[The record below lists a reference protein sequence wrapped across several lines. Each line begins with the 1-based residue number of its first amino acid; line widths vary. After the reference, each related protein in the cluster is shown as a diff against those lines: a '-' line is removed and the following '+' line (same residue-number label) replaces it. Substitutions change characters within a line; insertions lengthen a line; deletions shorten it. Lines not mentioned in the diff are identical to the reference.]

1 MSRDKWKEGERV
13 VFESEEEAVIAQ
25 NILEEM
31 LGHELLEQLQ
41 PQPVGGGDGQNI
53 LPETLNIS
61 SPTVLRYAKF
71 VSNDDIQGVLLRK

>member
-1 MSRDKWKEGERV
+1 MSLSGLWLQQR
-13 VFESEEEAVIAQ
+13 
-25 NILEEM
+25 
-31 LGHELLEQLQ
+31 LEQLQ

-71 VSNDDIQGVLLRK
+71 LSNDDIQGVLLRK